1 MERQESQSN
10 LSIHYLAW
18 SSLSRGG
25 GRGDM
30 LTIKPAYGNQKG

>member
-25 GRGDM
+25 VGE
-30 LTIKPAYGNQKG
+30 IC